1 MKRTLALLLALVM
14 VLSLAACG
22 SRKAP
27 AASTSPAADGSQS
40 VSGKISCLT
49 SNDWGDICMI
59 PTSIPLTELLF
70 ILPPWWRWFPSSPA
84 S

>member
-49 SNDWGDICMI
+49 SRTDLDTVGTYAALIASSTRS
-59 PTSIPLTELLF
+59 TSMS
-70 ILPPWWRWFPSSPA
+70 PW
-84 S
+84 